1 MASGLKVNFWKSCL
15 VGLNVPNE
23 FMDMA
28 SDFLNCR
35 IGSLPFKYLGLP
47 VGANPRLSSTWAP
60 MVDSIRRRLG
70 SWGNKFVSLGGRIV
84 LINAVLNAL
93 PIFFLSFLKMP
104 VKVWR
109 EVVKIQRNFLWG
121 GLMNRRK
128 LCWVKWADICKPKK
142 EGGLG
147 IKNLRLMNSSLLS
160 KWRWKILVEGN
171 ELWKKVLVAKY
182 GDSVVGKSR
191 LDVNDFGVGASVWW
205 RDICRLDSGVGW
217 FSQMVCKKVGNGN
230 NTYFW
235 KDVWIGDQSLDLRF
249 SRLFGISVQ
258 KDCLI
263 RDVGRWENGE
273 WRWSLTWRR
282 NFFVWEEG
290 VLQDLMEVLASV
302 RLSEVEDRWSWKPGS
317 EDVFSVKSAY
327 GFLDYSL
334 NPRLP
339 MSTLEKF
346 VFKFIWK
353 SGVPSK
359 VSALSWQVLLN
370 RVPTRENLRHRGV
383 IGGDDSRC
391 PFCNEAVESTCHL
404 FLQCDFTASIW
415 YAIMRWFGVVAVIP
429 PTVPMSFAVMV
440 GCGSNKKRR
449 KGLAILWLAFI
460 WVVWKVRNDR
470 VFNNALVEGDV
481 VVLDLI
487 QRLSWQWFVN
497 NSANGPCMLYEWV
510 WNPGDSMLR

>member
-1 MASGLKVNFWKSCL
+1 
-15 VGLNVPNE
+15 
-23 FMDMA
+23 
-28 SDFLNCR
+28 
-35 IGSLPFKYLGLP
+35 
-47 VGANPRLSSTWAP
+47 
-60 MVDSIRRRLG
+60 
-70 SWGNKFVSLGGRIV
+70 
-84 LINAVLNAL
+84 
-93 PIFFLSFLKMP
+93 
-104 VKVWR
+104 
-109 EVVKIQRNFLWG
+109 
-121 GLMNRRK
+121 
-128 LCWVKWADICKPKK
+128 
-142 EGGLG
+142 
-147 IKNLRLMNSSLLS
+147 
-160 KWRWKILVEGN
+160 
-171 ELWKKVLVAKY
+171 
-182 GDSVVGKSR
+182 
-191 LDVNDFGVGASVWW
+191 VWW
-205 RDICRLDSGVGW
+205 RDICRLDIEVGW

-290 VLQDLMEVLASV
+290 VLQDLMDVLASV

-404 FLQCDFTASIW
+404 FLHCDFTASIW

-481 VVLDLI
+481 VLDLI

>member
-1 MASGLKVNFWKSCL
+1 
-15 VGLNVPNE
+15 
-23 FMDMA
+23 MD
-28 SDFLNCR
+28 
-35 IGSLPFKYLGLP
+35 
-47 VGANPRLSSTWAP
+47 
-60 MVDSIRRRLG
+60 
-70 SWGNKFVSLGGRIV
+70 
-84 LINAVLNAL
+84 
-93 PIFFLSFLKMP
+93 
-104 VKVWR
+104 
-109 EVVKIQRNFLWG
+109 
-121 GLMNRRK
+121 
-128 LCWVKWADICKPKK
+128 
-142 EGGLG
+142 
-147 IKNLRLMNSSLLS
+147 
-160 KWRWKILVEGN
+160 
-171 ELWKKVLVAKY
+171 
-182 GDSVVGKSR
+182 
-191 LDVNDFGVGASVWW
+191 
-205 RDICRLDSGVGW
+205 
-217 FSQMVCKKVGNGN
+217 
-230 NTYFW
+230 
-235 KDVWIGDQSLDLRF
+235 
-249 SRLFGISVQ
+249 
-258 KDCLI
+258 
-263 RDVGRWENGE
+263 
-273 WRWSLTWRR
+273 
-282 NFFVWEEG
+282 
-290 VLQDLMEVLASV
+290 VLASV

-391 PFCNEAVESTCHL
+391 PFCNKAVESTCHL
-404 FLQCDFTASIW
+404 FLHCDFTASIW

-481 VVLDLI
+481 VLDLI